1 MSQAV
6 VIVGGGIAGL
16 TAALLLAEQGHSVK
30 LLESAL
36 ELGGL
41 LRSHARGKWGDFD
54 HGTHVFSE
62 TGVAELDAVLFA
74 GLHGSS
80 DWIGHAH
87 CTQDIFFC
95 GHRRRSSFLDV
106 RLLGHEVH
114 ECAWREV
121 QSLLPPVREST
132 TLSESVAAAYG
143 PTLEQH
149 VFRPLMHKMFGA
161 QLEELSADA
170 AQLFGLRRL
179 ILGTAEISRE
189 LKAAHPW
196 NDARLAFHQLTEG
209 ASPLRHF
216 YPTDRGIGLWVEQA
230 TARLLSLGVE
240 IMTGIHPCKLDLYAN
255 GRQVAAIVLSDDRR
269 LPCDLLVWSAPAF
282 HLLRLAGL
290 PMPAGIS
297 PPRHRRAM
305 IVDLVLDRPLN
316 SHAHYLT
323 CYEPALR
330 TFRVTNYGAL
340 QNVVDRAPAKVTM
353 EVLTDAD
360 GGGEITPNVL
370 LSELVA
376 MDLAQAESKILDA
389 WLDGVNHGFPVLT
402 PGFKR
407 DAIAVGDA
415 ITSWLENVLLGG
427 RASGRVFFMKD
438 VLVDMHE
445 QLRKRLNPPA

>member
-1 MSQAV
+1 MSNDV
-6 VIVGGGIAGL
+6 LVVGGGIAGL
-16 TAALLLAEQGHSVK
+16 AAALVLAGQGRKVK
-30 LLESAL
+30 LVESAPA
-36 ELGGL
+36 LGGL

-74 GLHGSS
+74 GVRGSQ

-87 CTQDIFFC
+87 CTQDIFFSSQ
-95 GHRRRSSFLDV
+95 RYRSSFLDV
-106 RLLGHEVH
+106 RLLGHDLHERAWQEVQALPPSVH
-114 ECAWREV
+114 E
-121 QSLLPPVREST
+121 PT

-149 VFRPLMHKMFGA
+149 VFRPLMQKMFDA
-161 QLEELSADA
+161 RLQDLAPDA
-170 AQLFGLRRL
+170 ARFFGLRRL
-179 ILGTAEISRE
+179 ILGTAELTRE

-196 NDARLAFHQLTEG
+196 HDARLAFHEPTEG
-209 ASPLRHF
+209 ASPIRHF
-216 YPTDRGIGLWVEQA
+216 YPTDHGIGLWAQQA

-240 IMTGIHPCKLDLYAN
+240 ILTGVQTRKVELDARD
-255 GRQVAAIVLSDDRR
+255 RQVAAIVLSDERR
-269 LPCDLLVWSAPAF
+269 LPCDLLIWTAPSF
-282 HLLRLAGL
+282 HLLKLAGL
-290 PMPAGIS
+290 PTPAGVS

-316 SHAHYLT
+316 SHSHYLT

-340 QNVVDRAPAKVTM
+340 QNVFNRAPAKVTM

-360 GGGEITPNVL
+360 GGGEITPGDL
-370 LSELVA
+370 LGELVA
-376 MDLAQAESKILDA
+376 MGLVPAETRILDA
-389 WLDGVNHGFPVLT
+389 WLDGVNYGFPVLT
-402 PGFKR
+402 PSFKP
-407 DAIAVGDA
+407 DAIALGNV
-415 ITSWLENVLLGG
+415 ITSRLENVLLGG

-445 QLRKRLNPPA
+445 QLQNI

>member
-1 MSQAV
+1 MNKEV
-6 VIVGGGIAGL
+6 LIVGGGIAGL
-16 TAALLLAEQGHSVK
+16 TAALVLAGQGHSVK

-62 TGVAELDAVLFA
+62 TGVAGLDAILFS
-74 GLHGSS
+74 GLRGSP
-80 DWIGHAH
+80 DWIGHEH
-87 CTQDIFFC
+87 CTQDIFFS

-106 RLLGHEVH
+106 RFLGHAVH
-114 ECAWREV
+114 ERAWREV
-121 QSLLPPVREST
+121 QALPPPNRESAN
-132 TLSESVAAAYG
+132 LSESVAAAYG

-149 VFRPLMHKMFGA
+149 VFGPLMHKMFGA
-161 QLEELSADA
+161 RLEELSADA

-179 ILGTAEISRE
+179 ILGTAEITRE

-196 NDARLAFHQLTEG
+196 NDARLAFHQLAEG
-209 ASPLRHF
+209 ASSTRHF

-240 IMTGIHPCKLDLYAN
+240 IMTGIQAFKLELDAN
-255 GRQVAAIVLSDDRR
+255 GRQVTAIVLSDERR
-269 LPCDLLVWSAPAF
+269 LPCDLLIWSAPAF
-282 HLLRLAGL
+282 HLLKLAGL
-290 PMPAGIS
+290 PMPAGVS

-316 SHAHYLT
+316 SHSHYLT

-340 QNVVDRAPAKVTM
+340 QNAFDRAPAKVTM

-360 GGGEITPNVL
+360 GGGNITPDDL

-376 MDLAQAESKILDA
+376 MDLVPADSKILDA

-407 DAIAVGDA
+407 DAIAVGDV
-415 ITSWLENVLLGG
+415 ITSQLENVLLGG
-427 RASGRVFFMKD
+427 RAGGRVFFMKD